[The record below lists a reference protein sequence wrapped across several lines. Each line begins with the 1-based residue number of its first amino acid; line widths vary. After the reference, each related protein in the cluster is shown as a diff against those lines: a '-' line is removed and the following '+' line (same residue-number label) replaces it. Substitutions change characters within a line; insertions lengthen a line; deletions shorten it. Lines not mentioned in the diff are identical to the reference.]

1 MGAFEYQALDTKG
14 QEHSG
19 TLDGDSPRHIR
30 QLLRDKSLNP
40 VSVKAIHQTQ
50 NTSLFAKRYKL
61 SPVDLVIITQQLA
74 TLIGSG
80 LQIERALYAAG
91 QQAEAT
97 QVKHLLNSIRSK
109 VQQGHSFAQALSE
122 HEGIFP
128 NIYLRTVEAGEHAG
142 QLQSVLNKLA
152 EYIEA
157 SETIK
162 RRVSIA
168 LIYPAILTIT
178 ALLVIIGLVT
188 FIVPKIVQVFES
200 MDQTLPLLTQALI
213 AGSHFLQ
220 SHGFILIAIIVA
232 AIFFFRFSIKNNSKF
247 RWGIH
252 GLSLRL
258 PIIKKSII
266 GLNTARFS
274 RTLSILIE
282 SRVPILDA
290 LNASSEVIF
299 NEPIKAAIKKAVI
312 DVREGEPV
320 YKALDKSKQLPPITI
335 HLIASGEESGNLAP
349 MLEKAARFEE
359 KSLETSIAKFL
370 ALFEPLLILLMGG
383 LVLVI
388 VLALLLPIFELNQLV
403 N

>member
-1 MGAFEYQALDTKG
+1 MGAFEYQALDTHG
-14 QEHSG
+14 VEQSG

-40 VSVKAIHQTQ
+40 VAVKAINQTQ
-50 NTSLFAKRYKL
+50 NKNLFARRYKL
-61 SPVDLVIITQQLA
+61 SQIDLVIITQQIA

-91 QQAEAT
+91 QQADAT
-97 QVKHLLNSIRSK
+97 QVKHLLNSVRSK
-109 VQQGHSFAQALSE
+109 VQQGRSFAQALSA
-122 HEGIFP
+122 HEGVFP
-128 NIYLRTVEAGEHAG
+128 TIYLRTVEAGEHAG

-157 SETIK
+157 SENIK
-162 RRVSIA
+162 KRVSIA

-200 MDQTLPLLTQALI
+200 MDQTLPLLTQVLI
-213 AGSHFLQ
+213 SSSHFLQ
-220 SHGFILIAIIVA
+220 ANGFILIALVILAVFA
-232 AIFFFRFSIKNNSKF
+232 FRYCLINKPKF
-247 RWGIH
+247 RWVIH
-252 GLSLRL
+252 DLSLRMPL
-258 PIIKKSII
+258 IRKSII

-290 LNASSEVIF
+290 LNASAEVIA
-299 NEPIKAAIKKAVI
+299 NEPIKAAIKKAVV

-359 KSLETSIAKFL
+359 KALETSIAKFL

-383 LVLVI
+383 LVLII